1 MRNIGAHILFT
12 VVANFFFFQS
22 TIQAA
27 LQVDSDP
34 LVYHMEGRHGGEA
47 NIAHGKPV
55 MLGLGTVFD
64 GENPQHSPF
73 SNMNAL
79 TPKPTK
85 EDGSRL
91 ASRNAF
97 KSPSRFRTCFFKLSI
112 LFYV

>member
-47 NIAHGKPV
+47 G
-55 MLGLGTVFD
+55 
-64 GENPQHSPF
+64 
-73 SNMNAL
+73 
-79 TPKPTK
+79 
-85 EDGSRL
+85 RL
-91 ASRNAF
+91 RR
-97 KSPSRFRTCFFKLSI
+97 PRRRHIFFEERVSSTGVELELDWKRRMHN
-112 LFYV
+112 Y